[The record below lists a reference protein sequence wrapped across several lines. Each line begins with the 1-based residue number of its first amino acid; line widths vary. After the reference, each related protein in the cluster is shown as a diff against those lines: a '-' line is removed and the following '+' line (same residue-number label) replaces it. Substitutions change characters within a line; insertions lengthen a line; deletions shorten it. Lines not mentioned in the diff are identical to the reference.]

1 LRISVPKSP
10 FLRNPADAPLF
21 RIIRYICA
29 MALAFVSEDHIDQ
42 VLEELGDDP
51 NRQQE
56 ALESLRTAQPV
67 ILAYLF
73 TENFN
78 AFLKQEKE
86 YLLYLLLVIWESVK
100 KTGATLATIDE
111 DKLSEAE
118 EANWDLLQQVE
129 SKRFRDRLD
138 VFFKDT
144 RQEDLLAFIEDS
156 LLDEEDGFVSK
167 EGREPMFVILK
178 SILDSLHQS
187 A

>member
-1 LRISVPKSP
+1 
-10 FLRNPADAPLF
+10 
-21 RIIRYICA
+21 
-29 MALAFVSEDHIDQ
+29 MALPFIKEEHIDQ
-42 VLEELGDDP
+42 VLEDLGDDP

-56 ALESLRTAQPV
+56 ALESLRLAQPV
-67 ILAYLF
+67 VLAYLF

-100 KTGATLATIDE
+100 KSGATLSSINE
-111 DKLSEAE
+111 DILSEAE
-118 EANWDLLQQVE
+118 EVNWDLLQQVE

-138 VFFKDT
+138 IFFKDT
-144 RQEDLLAFIEDS
+144 KQEDLLAFVEDS

-178 SILDSLHQS
+178 SIIDSFHQS